1 MHLRFNFGLLLI
13 LCCFQVA
20 AKDSLDHLIK
30 QQKNAD
36 ESTLRAHKLEKK
48 DVYSNAQRDAFTL
61 GDLPQEKNCFIINQV
76 ELEDNFLG
84 GQLISEVQKAI
95 AGRCVGSAG
104 VQKIAAALQD
114 YYINAGYITTRIS
127 IPSQDISKG
136 KLRFQVNAGKIEKT
150 IVEGNDISEW
160 MLPFQRNDIL
170 NIRDI
175 EQGLENLQ
183 RVPDV
188 DVKINIEP
196 GTRDGYSV
204 VHIDTHR
211 GKNWSVRASYNN
223 WGDEE
228 TGRYQTTA
236 VGYLFNPAKM
246 GDLFYLAGTRSTTGQ
261 YENVS
266 SYYSI
271 PVGYWEY
278 GFFYS
283 KSKSQQVI
291 PLSYISLDYVGT
303 SEYLSAKATRTVYRD
318 KTKKFAGSAELIR
331 RKSNYTLNGEELT
344 LQARDMGNIKLGLN
358 YKQQL
363 PDAFW
368 DSTLSWQRFL
378 TWFGGEKTPDMQY
391 GDVSPVSNIFNF
403 EGNYTR
409 QIKNGYYNTAFFA
422 QYAPRELTLQDQIT
436 VGDRWSIRGFE
447 NSVGLSGND
456 GFYIKNT
463 LAFPL
468 PGMKA
473 NYYAGLDFGQVY
485 QDASYGD
492 ESLVGA
498 AVGIDGNIK
507 SLEYNFSVSTPLK
520 YPATLD
526 IDRVNVNFNFSYQM

>member
-36 ESTLRAHKLEKK
+36 ESPLRAHKLEKK

-61 GDLPQEKNCFIINQV
+61 GDLPQEKNCFIINRV

-160 MLPFQRNDIL
+160 MVPFQRNDIL

-196 GTRDGYSV
+196 GTRDGYSI

-363 PDAFW
+363 PSAFW

-492 ESLVGA
+492 ESLMGA

>member
-30 QQKNAD
+30 QQKNSD

-61 GDLPQEKNCFIINQV
+61 GDLPQEKNCFIINRV

-196 GTRDGYSV
+196 GTRDGYSI